1 MATLNAVIV
10 PAKVL
15 KGGRHKIRISV
26 AHNAETRYIVTNI
39 IIDSDKEFKNG
50 TIVRRADA
58 AMLNTK
64 LRGIIQRYQDIID
77 ELPYTSML
85 SCAELICQLKN
96 AGNDKHRTLVSVY
109 NEMIDS
115 SNIKPTSRKQYKI
128 IWNVVSKLIEQNL
141 LVESVNHVTIL
152 NLVNKI
158 KKRGV
163 SDSTLWNYLV
173 FVKSIINYA
182 KKLGYAQ
189 YKVDPFVGIQMPHVE
204 RREAWLTTDEIK
216 KIRDLKIKGRI
227 RRKYRDIFM
236 LSYYLGGI
244 NLVDMAKINFNE
256 QTDTIKYVRT
266 KTENRPK
273 VNKYVEFE
281 IPEEA
286 KEIINRLKNKDGIV
300 IKNDYRL
307 ATSSI
312 NNALASI
319 AKMAGIDK
327 IIYYSARKS
336 FAQHACELGVSNGV
350 IDYILGHKLGG
361 GGSTL
366 YYYISVTPAQATAA
380 IRLVLDN
387 LK

>member
-50 TIVRRADA
+50 AIVRRADA
-58 AMLNTK
+58 AILNTK
-64 LRGIIQRYQDIID
+64 LRGIIQRYQDVVD
-77 ELPYTSML
+77 ELPYVSML

-96 AGNDKHRTLVSVY
+96 AGNDRCRTIDSVF
-109 NEMIDS
+109 NEMMES
-115 SNIKPTSRKQYKI
+115 SNIKPTTRHQYQI

-141 LVESVNHVTIL
+141 LVEAINHVTIL

-163 SDSTLWNYLV
+163 SDSTLYNYLI

-182 KKLGYAQ
+182 KELGYAQ
-189 YKVDPFVGIQMPHVE
+189 YKVDPFVGIQMPHTE
-204 RREAWLTTDEIK
+204 RRDAWLTTDEIK
-216 KIRDLKIKGRI
+216 KIRDLDIKRDI
-227 RRKYRDIFM
+227 QRTYRDIFM

-244 NLVDMAKINFNE
+244 NLVDLAKINFNE
-256 QTDTIKYVRT
+256 QTGTIKYVRT

-273 VNKYVEFE
+273 INKYVEFE

-286 KEIINRLKNKDGIV
+286 KEIINRLKDRDGLV
-300 IKNDYRL
+300 IKNYRYVTNYMRQVL
-307 ATSSI
+307 R
-312 NNALASI
+312 SI
-319 AKMAGIDK
+319 AEKTNIKK

-350 IDYILGHKLGG
+350 IDYILDHKLGG

>member
-50 TIVRRADA
+50 AIVRRADA
-58 AMLNTK
+58 AILNTK
-64 LRGIIQRYQDIID
+64 LRGIIQRYQDVVD
-77 ELPYTSML
+77 ELPNVSML

-96 AGNDKHRTLVSVY
+96 AGNDRCRTIDSVF
-109 NEMIDS
+109 NEMMES
-115 SNIKPTSRKQYKI
+115 SNIKPTTRHQYQI

-141 LVESVNHVTIL
+141 LVEAINHVTIL

-163 SDSTLWNYLV
+163 SDSTLYNYLI

-189 YKVDPFVGIQMPHVE
+189 YKVDPFVGIQMPHTE
-204 RREAWLTTDEIK
+204 RRDAWLTTDEIK
-216 KIRDLKIKGRI
+216 KIRDLDIKRDI
-227 RRKYRDIFM
+227 QRTYRDIFM

-244 NLVDMAKINFNE
+244 NLVDLAKINFNE
-256 QTDTIKYVRT
+256 QTGTIKYVRT

-273 VNKYVEFE
+273 INKYVEFE

-286 KEIINRLKNKDGIV
+286 KEIINRLKDRDGLL
-300 IKNDYRL
+300 IKNYRYVTNYMRQVL
-307 ATSSI
+307 R
-312 NNALASI
+312 SI
-319 AKMAGIDK
+319 AEKTNIKK

>member
-50 TIVRRADA
+50 AIVRRADA
-58 AMLNTK
+58 AILNTK
-64 LRGIIQRYQDIID
+64 LRGIIQRYQDVVD
-77 ELPYTSML
+77 ELPYVSML
-85 SCAELICQLKN
+85 SCSELICQLKN
-96 AGNDKHRTLVSVY
+96 AGNDRCRTIDSVF
-109 NEMIDS
+109 NEMMES
-115 SNIKPTSRKQYKI
+115 SNIKPTTRHQYQI

-141 LVESVNHVTIL
+141 LVEAINHVTIL

-163 SDSTLWNYLV
+163 SDSTLYNYLI

-189 YKVDPFVGIQMPHVE
+189 YKVDPFVGIQMPHTE
-204 RREAWLTTDEIK
+204 RRDAWLTTDEIK
-216 KIRDLKIKGRI
+216 KIRDLDIKRDI
-227 RRKYRDIFM
+227 QRTYRDIFM

-244 NLVDMAKINFNE
+244 NLVDLAKINFNE
-256 QTDTIKYVRT
+256 QTGTIKYVRT

-273 VNKYVEFE
+273 INKYVEFE

-286 KEIINRLKNKDGIV
+286 KEIINRLKDRDGLV
-300 IKNDYRL
+300 IKNYRYVTNYMRQVL
-307 ATSSI
+307 R
-312 NNALASI
+312 SI
-319 AKMAGIDK
+319 AEKTNIKK

>member
-50 TIVRRADA
+50 AIVRRADA
-58 AMLNTK
+58 AILNTK
-64 LRGIIQRYQDIID
+64 LRGIIQRYQDVVD
-77 ELPYTSML
+77 ELPYVSML

-96 AGNDKHRTLVSVY
+96 AGNDRCRTIDAVF
-109 NEMIDS
+109 NEMMES
-115 SNIKPTSRKQYKI
+115 SNIKPTTRHQYQI

-141 LVESVNHVTIL
+141 LVEAINHVTIL

-163 SDSTLWNYLV
+163 SDSTLYNYLI

-189 YKVDPFVGIQMPHVE
+189 YKVDPFVGIQMPHTE
-204 RREAWLTTDEIK
+204 RRDAWLTTDEIK
-216 KIRDLKIKGRI
+216 KIRDLDIKRDI
-227 RRKYRDIFM
+227 QRTYRDIFM

-244 NLVDMAKINFNE
+244 NLVDLAKINFNE
-256 QTDTIKYVRT
+256 QTGTIKYVRT

-273 VNKYVEFE
+273 INKYVEFE

-286 KEIINRLKNKDGIV
+286 KEIINRLKDRDGLV
-300 IKNDYRL
+300 IKNYRYVTNYMRQVL
-307 ATSSI
+307 R
-312 NNALASI
+312 SI
-319 AKMAGIDK
+319 AEKTNIKK

>member
-77 ELPYTSML
+77 ELPYASML

-244 NLVDMAKINFNE
+244 NLVDMAKLILMNR
-256 QTDTIKYVRT
+256 QTRLSMSEPRLRT
-266 KTENRPK
+266 GLKLISMLSLKFPK
-273 VNKYVEFE
+273 RQK
-281 IPEEA
+281 
-286 KEIINRLKNKDGIV
+286 RL
-300 IKNDYRL
+300 
-307 ATSSI
+307 
-312 NNALASI
+312 SI
-319 AKMAGIDK
+319 A
-327 IIYYSARKS
+327 
-336 FAQHACELGVSNGV
+336 
-350 IDYILGHKLGG
+350 
-361 GGSTL
+361 
-366 YYYISVTPAQATAA
+366 
-380 IRLVLDN
+380 
-387 LK
+387 

>member
-50 TIVRRADA
+50 AIVRRADA
-58 AMLNTK
+58 AILNTK
-64 LRGIIQRYQDIID
+64 LRGIIQRYQDVVD
-77 ELPYTSML
+77 ELPYVSML

-96 AGNDKHRTLVSVY
+96 AGNDRCRTIDSVF
-109 NEMIDS
+109 NEMMES
-115 SNIKPTSRKQYKI
+115 SNIKPTTRHQYQI

-141 LVESVNHVTIL
+141 LVEAINHVTIL

-163 SDSTLWNYLV
+163 SDSTLYNYLI

-189 YKVDPFVGIQMPHVE
+189 YKVDPFVGIQMPHTE
-204 RREAWLTTDEIK
+204 RRDAWLTTDEIK
-216 KIRDLKIKGRI
+216 KIRDLDVKRDIQRT
-227 RRKYRDIFM
+227 YRDIFM

-244 NLVDMAKINFNE
+244 NLVDLAKINFNE
-256 QTDTIKYVRT
+256 QTGTIKYVRT

-273 VNKYVEFE
+273 INKYVEFE

-286 KEIINRLKNKDGIV
+286 KEIINRLKDRDGLV
-300 IKNDYRL
+300 IKNYRYVTNYMRQVL
-307 ATSSI
+307 R
-312 NNALASI
+312 SI
-319 AKMAGIDK
+319 AEKTNIKK

>member
-77 ELPYTSML
+77 ELPYASML

-158 KKRGV
+158 KKRG
-163 SDSTLWNYLV
+163 
-173 FVKSIINYA
+173 
-182 KKLGYAQ
+182 
-189 YKVDPFVGIQMPHVE
+189 
-204 RREAWLTTDEIK
+204 
-216 KIRDLKIKGRI
+216 
-227 RRKYRDIFM
+227 
-236 LSYYLGGI
+236 
-244 NLVDMAKINFNE
+244 
-256 QTDTIKYVRT
+256 
-266 KTENRPK
+266 
-273 VNKYVEFE
+273 
-281 IPEEA
+281 
-286 KEIINRLKNKDGIV
+286 
-300 IKNDYRL
+300 
-307 ATSSI
+307 
-312 NNALASI
+312 
-319 AKMAGIDK
+319 
-327 IIYYSARKS
+327 
-336 FAQHACELGVSNGV
+336 GV
-350 IDYILGHKLGG
+350 
-361 GGSTL
+361 
-366 YYYISVTPAQATAA
+366 
-380 IRLVLDN
+380 
-387 LK
+387 

>member
-15 KGGRHKIRISV
+15 KGGRHKVRISV

-77 ELPYTSML
+77 ELPYASML

-319 AKMAGIDK
+319 AKIAGIDK

>member
-50 TIVRRADA
+50 AIVRRADA
-58 AMLNTK
+58 AILNTK
-64 LRGIIQRYQDIID
+64 LRGIIQRYQDVVD
-77 ELPYTSML
+77 ELPYVSML

-96 AGNDKHRTLVSVY
+96 AGNDRCRTIDSVF
-109 NEMIDS
+109 NEMMES
-115 SNIKPTSRKQYKI
+115 SNIKPTTRHQYQI

-141 LVESVNHVTIL
+141 LVEAINHVTIL

-163 SDSTLWNYLV
+163 SDSTLYNYLI

-189 YKVDPFVGIQMPHVE
+189 YKVDPFVGIQMPHTE
-204 RREAWLTTDEIK
+204 RRDAWLTTDEIK
-216 KIRDLKIKGRI
+216 KIRDLDIKRDI
-227 RRKYRDIFM
+227 QRTYRDIFM

-244 NLVDMAKINFNE
+244 NLVDLAKINFNE
-256 QTDTIKYVRT
+256 QTGTIKYVRT

-273 VNKYVEFE
+273 INKYVEFE

-286 KEIINRLKNKDGIV
+286 KEIINRLKDRDGLV
-300 IKNDYRL
+300 IKNYRYVTNYMRQVL
-307 ATSSI
+307 R
-312 NNALASI
+312 SI
-319 AKMAGIDK
+319 AEKTDIKK